1 MKFVSWNVNG
11 FRAVLQKGFDEA
23 FTGQD
28 ADFFCL
34 QETKMQPGEA
44 EYDPPGYLD
53 YWHSAAKKGY
63 SGTAIFT
70 RHEPVSL
77 FSGINGVHLDEGRV
91 MTLEYPGFYL
101 VNAYVPNAQPEL
113 VRLPY
118 RMAFEDAMREYLA
131 ELDKAKPVIYCGD
144 LNVAHQEI
152 DLKYPKA
159 NRGQPGFS
167 DQEREKMSLL
177 LGAGFTDSF
186 RSLYPGKAEAYTWW
200 SYRSNARVSNAGWR
214 IDYFVVSRRLEEKI
228 RKASILNQV
237 YGSDHCPV
245 ALEIDL

>member
-11 FRAVLQKGFDEA
+11 FRAVLLKGFDDA

-34 QETKMQPGEA
+34 QETKMQPGQA
-44 EYDPPGYLD
+44 DYDPPGYLD
-53 YWHSAAKKGY
+53 YWHSAEKKGY
-63 SGTAIFT
+63 SGTAVFT
-70 RHEPVSL
+70 RHEPLSL
-77 FSGINGVHLDEGRV
+77 FTGMNGAHLDEGRV

-101 VNAYVPNAQPEL
+101 VNAYVPNAQPGL

-118 RMAFEDAMREYLA
+118 RMAFEDAMRGYLT
-131 ELDKAKPVIYCGD
+131 ELDRAKPVVYCGD

-167 DQEREKMSLL
+167 DEERERMTRL
-177 LGAGFTDSF
+177 LGAGFADSF
-186 RSLYPGKAEAYTWW
+186 RSLYPDKAEAYTWW

-214 IDYFVVSRRLEEKI
+214 IDYFVVSNRIAGRI
-228 RKASILNQV
+228 REAGIQSQV

-245 ALEIDL
+245 TLEIDI